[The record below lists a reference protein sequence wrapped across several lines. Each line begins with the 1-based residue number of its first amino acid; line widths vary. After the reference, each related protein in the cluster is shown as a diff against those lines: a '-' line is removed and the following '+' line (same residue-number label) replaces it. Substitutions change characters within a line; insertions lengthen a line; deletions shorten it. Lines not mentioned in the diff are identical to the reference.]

1 MKNWSFWSYS
11 RQIGRKSALLP
22 AAVFCLALAGSCN
35 SPTAPTPPPPPPP
48 PPAAAPSLSCRSDVT
63 LRTVNA
69 GGIDFHFDAP
79 SASNGQPPVQVT
91 CTPGS
96 GSVFP
101 IGSTTVTCNAS
112 DSLSRTASCTFGVA
126 VAKIPQLSRLRFLA
140 FGDSITAGEVTVPIG
155 GGGGA
160 VSSRQVVVPSAAY
173 PTILAKLLQARYTAQ
188 ADNII
193 VANYGLGGEKAVNA
207 RARFIA
213 ALNTVR
219 PDAVLLMEGTND
231 IGLGENGA
239 ASGAA
244 SEIRNMAAEARLRGM
259 RVFIATVAP
268 GRPGG
273 TKTIPDVLLVDYAN
287 RMRAVAG
294 SEGAV
299 MVDIYQALRT
309 DVFRYIGVDGVHPNE
324 VGYDR
329 IAQEFFNAIQATLE
343 IR

>member
-1 MKNWSFWSYS
+1 MKNWSFWRYY
-11 RQIGRKSALLP
+11 RQIGRALALLP
-22 AAVFCLALAGSCN
+22 AVVSCLAVAGSCS

-48 PPAAAPSLSCRSDVT
+48 PVATAPSLSCRSDVS

-69 GGIDFHFDAP
+69 AGVDVHFDAP
-79 SASNGQPPVQVT
+79 SATNGQPPVQVT

-112 DSLSRTASCTFGVA
+112 DSLSRTASCTFGVS
-126 VAKIPQLSRLRFLA
+126 VAKIPQLSRVRFLA
-140 FGDSITAGEVTVPIG
+140 FGDSITEGEVTVPIG

-160 VSSRQVVVPSAAY
+160 VSSRQVIVPSAAY
-173 PTILAKLLQARYTAQ
+173 PTVLAKLLQARYSAQ

-193 VANYGLGGEKAVNA
+193 VANFGLGGEKAVNA
-207 RARFIA
+207 RTRFIA
-213 ALNTVR
+213 ALNNVR
-219 PDAVLLMEGTND
+219 PDVVLLMEGSND
-231 IGLGENGA
+231 IARGEDGA
-239 ASGAA
+239 ASAAA

-268 GRPGG
+268 GKPGG
-273 TKTIPDVLLVDYAN
+273 SKTIQPILLVDYAN
-287 RMRAVAG
+287 RMRAVANG
-294 SEGAV
+294 EGAV
-299 MVDIYQALRT
+299 LVDVYQALLT
-309 DVFRYIGVDGVHPNE
+309 DVFTYMGGDGLHPNE
-324 VGYDR
+324 AGYNR

>member
-1 MKNWSFWSYS
+1 M
-11 RQIGRKSALLP
+11 
-22 AAVFCLALAGSCN
+22 
-35 SPTAPTPPPPPPP
+35 
-48 PPAAAPSLSCRSDVT
+48 
-63 LRTVNA
+63 
-69 GGIDFHFDAP
+69 
-79 SASNGQPPVQVT
+79 
-91 CTPGS
+91 
-96 GSVFP
+96 
-101 IGSTTVTCNAS
+101 ST
-112 DSLSRTASCTFGVA
+112 
-126 VAKIPQLSRLRFLA
+126 
-140 FGDSITAGEVTVPIG
+140 
-155 GGGGA
+155 
-160 VSSRQVVVPSAAY
+160 RQVVVPSAAY

-188 ADNII
+188 ADSIV
-193 VANYGLGGEKAVNA
+193 VANYGFGGEKASNA
-207 RARFIA
+207 RTRFIA
-213 ALNTVR
+213 ALNIVR

-273 TKTIPDVLLVDYAN
+273 TKTIPDFFLVDYAN
-287 RMRAVAG
+287 RMRAVAA

-299 MVDIYQALRT
+299 MVDIYQALKT